1 MVIFFMS
8 HLNVEI
14 KAIVNDP
21 SFVRNYL
28 VNHNATFKGTDEQTD
43 TYFNVNGGRLKL
55 REGNIENNLIYYNR
69 TNQAGPKSSHFNLVK
84 IEDTK
89 GLKDVLERSC
99 GIKMIVRKKREI
111 YYIDNVKFHIDEVP
125 GLGSFIEIEAG
136 NILAEKTESELLDQ
150 CNFYLKELGIK
161 EEDLVS
167 ESYSDLLMKLNDTI

>member
-43 TYFNVNGGRLKL
+43 TYFNVTAGRLKL

-84 IEDTK
+84 IEDIK

-150 CNFYLKELGIK
+150 CNFYLKEFGIK
-161 EEDLVS
+161 EEDLVA